1 MPQTKQVYSMGG
13 EHVLN
18 PFQQQRHNHD
28 RCIKTAL
35 ANAERACSKAGLRL
49 TRIRRQVLELIWHN
63 HAPIK
68 AYDILEHLHKDN
80 PRAAPPTVYRA
91 LDFLQQA
98 GLVHRLESLNA
109 FVGCGDPSEPHIG
122 QFLIC
127 QTCGDV
133 AEMNDPNIT
142 RALTRE
148 AQQLGFTTDQQIV
161 EIIGRC
167 PTCKLS

>member
-1 MPQTKQVYSMGG
+1 MSN

-18 PFQQQRHNHD
+18 PFQLQRHNHEH
-28 RCIKTAL
+28 CIKTAM
-35 ANAERACSKAGLRL
+35 ANAERACAKTGLRL
-49 TRIRRQVLELIWHN
+49 TRIRRQVLELIWHR
-63 HAPIK
+63 HAPVK

-127 QTCGDV
+127 QDCGAV
-133 AEMNDPNIT
+133 AEINDPNIT
-142 RALTRE
+142 SALTRE
-148 AQQLGFTTDQQIV
+148 AQQLGFVTDQQIV
-161 EIIGRC
+161 EIKGRC
-167 PTCKLS
+167 PACKPT